1 MGGFRSRNYPSTWE
15 AEVGD
20 SRVQGKSEM
29 HCKTLA
35 ERKGKRLRTSR
46 KHGWKDCVSQKLGRA
61 AVNMAGP
68 LHSEPTAAVVT
79 CMRGKFLRE
88 WGRDTAVPAPG

>member
-1 MGGFRSRNYPSTWE
+1 MEGFKSRNCPGTWE
-15 AEVGD
+15 AAVRD

-29 HCKTLA
+29 HGKTLA

-79 CMRGKFLRE
+79 CMRAKFLHG
-88 WGRDTAVPAPG
+88 WGRDTAVPSPG